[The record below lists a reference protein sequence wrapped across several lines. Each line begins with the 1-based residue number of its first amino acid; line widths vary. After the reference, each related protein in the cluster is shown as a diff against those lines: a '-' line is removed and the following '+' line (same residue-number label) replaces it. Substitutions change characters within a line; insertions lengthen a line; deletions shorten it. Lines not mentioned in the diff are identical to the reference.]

1 MFKLWKL
8 GSGLSKLGQTNAGLN
23 WARPIWS
30 FFYLHDLILSWL
42 EKLYNHGPIH
52 LAASTGSQASEGK
65 SKVSKI
71 TISRVSIT
79 FSNQSP
85 NLDQNLFG
93 RATMSSPMEVTL
105 QSAASETSAEV
116 CDQPVVAPD
125 SSKAVISP
133 VSIADDKVLVSGKI
147 KNASNYLSIWISSYS
162 LWFGAVEVCL
172 NPSSTARA
180 EDVRRAVERF
190 VLSFSIN
197 LVRFTLKICF
207 QMFVGR
213 IRWTFDGDSQFS
225 GLIHNQP
232 NMFSK

>member
-125 SSKAVISP
+125 SSKALISP

-162 LWFGAVEVCL
+162 
-172 NPSSTARA
+172 
-180 EDVRRAVERF
+180 
-190 VLSFSIN
+190 
-197 LVRFTLKICF
+197 RFT
-207 QMFVGR
+207 V
-213 IRWTFDGDSQFS
+213 IRCSWGLLESIEHCSCRGCSQSCRKVRSFFFYQF
-225 GLIHNQP
+225 G
-232 NMFSK
+232 